1 MLFRTGP
8 SPNNGLILLGAYAHD
23 SPDDSLFQHFVWLGM
38 LYSGFWRQR
47 PDDQVGLAFTYY
59 QVSPS
64 LTRTESLEQQFGLP
78 PTYPF
83 GVQSHA
89 MVLEANYNIPVYPGI
104 QVQPEFEHFFRPGGV
119 SSVRNALVLGLKTHV
134 LF

>member
-1 MLFRTGP
+1 MTAPTTRCSSTSSGSGCSIP
-8 SPNNGLILLGAYAHD
+8 GSGGNG
-23 SPDDSLFQHFVWLGM
+23 
-38 LYSGFWRQR
+38 